1 MAGTELHRASNT
13 AQRHLLHVL
22 PSFKIGGAQVRLA
35 TIANHL
41 GRRHRHTILAI
52 DGAFDCDARLEPS
65 VDRAVAGTDTTSR
78 NIIARL
84 LGIRKRISAIAPDL
98 LLTYNWGA
106 IEWAL
111 ANRLWPICAHIHFE
125 DGFGAEEADRQLRRR
140 VLIRRAALSGNTR
153 VVVPSLALRN
163 MARAGW
169 KLAESRIVF
178 IPNGVDC
185 GRFAVSPDPQYQARL
200 KADPETLLV
209 GTVAA
214 LRPEKNVARLIRA
227 IVPLVGRFKLRLV
240 IAGDGAERPRLEA
253 LAGTLGVSDHVV
265 FLGTV
270 AGAER
275 ILPLLDVFTLS
286 SDTEQMPLTLLE
298 AMAAGLP
305 VVAVDVGDIRM
316 MLPPEGRRLVVARD
330 DQESFTGA
338 FAELLGSHELRR
350 DLGRRN
356 RAHVRASYSIDT
368 MLATYDR
375 LLS

>member
-1 MAGTELHRASNT
+1 
-13 AQRHLLHVL
+13 V
-22 PSFKIGGAQVRLA
+22 GGAQVRLA

-41 GRRHRHTILAI
+41 GPRHRHTILAM
-52 DGAFDCDARLEPS
+52 DGAFDCDARLERS
-65 VDRAVAGTDTTSR
+65 VVRAVAGMELGGR
-78 NIIARL
+78 NIVARL
-84 LGIRKRISAIAPDL
+84 LDMRARISAIAPDL

-140 VLIRRAALSGNTR
+140 VLIRRVALSGNTR
-153 VVVPSLALRN
+153 VVVPSLTLRT

-185 GRFAVSPDPQYQARL
+185 GRFAVSPDPQYHARL
-200 KADPETLLV
+200 KADPETLLI

-214 LRPEKNVARLIRA
+214 LRPEKNLARLIRA
-227 IVPLVGRFKLRLV
+227 IVPLVGRFPFRLV
-240 IAGDGAERPRLEA
+240 IAGDGGERARLEA
-253 LAGTLGVSDHVV
+253 LAETLGVSNHVV
-265 FLGTV
+265 FLGAV

-305 VVAVDVGDIRM
+305 VVSVDVGDVRM

-330 DQESFTGA
+330 DQDSFTSA
-338 FAELLGSHELRR
+338 FAELLGDHDLRR
-350 DLGRRN
+350 DLGSRN